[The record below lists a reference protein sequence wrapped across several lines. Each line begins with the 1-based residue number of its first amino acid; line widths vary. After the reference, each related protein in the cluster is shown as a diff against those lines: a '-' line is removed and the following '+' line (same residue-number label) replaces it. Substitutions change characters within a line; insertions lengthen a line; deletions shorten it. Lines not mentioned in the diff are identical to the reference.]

1 MGVLPPLLLT
11 AILAAAA
18 PSAQAQAPRRATIEV
33 ELATD
38 SDASPTDMQQWFEIL
53 RDLKVD
59 NLRARTAGAT
69 DGPSVTATTN
79 AGVPVYRVVGIVT
92 RNSELIL
99 PSGRVPHDR
108 ARPTERLACP
118 AASIWPDRRLG
129 RRQGTVRD
137 GQGAIRRLGADLARP
152 VTFATKGMKPAEFL
166 DQIADLVRQC

>member
-1 MGVLPPLLLT
+1 MRVLPPLLLT

-99 PSGRVPHDR
+99 PSGRYR
-108 ARPTERLACP
+108 TTERG
-118 AASIWPDRRLG
+118 RLS
-129 RRQGTVRD
+129 D
-137 GQGAIRRLGADLARP
+137 WLARLRQYGP
-152 VTFATKGMKPAEFL
+152 TGVSGGGKGQFGMAKEQFDALAPTWPG
-166 DQIADLVRQC
+166 RSRSRPRG